1 MLGTSS
7 ETVKIPGNLTVS
19 GTISGTLSSSVTIS
33 SISGNLTVSGSIT
46 ASSFKTTSD
55 YRIKE
60 SVKPIDENYTIDQLR
75 PVIYKNT
82 QTEKT
87 DMGFIAHEL
96 QEVYPFL
103 VEGEKDGE
111 TYQNVNYTGLIALLI
126 KEMKEMKQKI
136 NNLENKL
143 K

>member
-1 MLGTSS
+1 M
-7 ETVKIPGNLTVS
+7 PGNV
-19 GTISGTLSSSVTIS
+19 
-33 SISGNLTVSGSIT
+33 TVSGSVT
-46 ASSFKTTSD
+46 ASSFNTTSD

-60 SVKPIDENYTIDQLR
+60 SVKPIDETYTIDQLR

-82 QTEKT
+82 QTEKK
-87 DMGFIAHEL
+87 DMGFIAHEI

>member
-1 MLGTSS
+1 
-7 ETVKIPGNLTVS
+7 
-19 GTISGTLSSSVTIS
+19 
-33 SISGNLTVSGSIT
+33 
-46 ASSFKTTSD
+46 
-55 YRIKE
+55 
-60 SVKPIDENYTIDQLR
+60 
-75 PVIYKNT
+75 
-82 QTEKT
+82 
-87 DMGFIAHEL
+87 MGFIAHEI